1 MDPPLTEIMEASQ
14 KLTYLKYSPDAKLS
28 PFLICY
34 YFFEGNFDVENIIQ
48 SPPTGY
54 TAITFN
60 FLDTYEVCSGTDV
73 EFTRNPPAV
82 VVGQQTKNYKLKF
95 SGHIQQLG
103 IVLKPTA
110 VATLFDY
117 SLRGVIDKRI
127 ALELVI
133 GDAACQLL
141 FDRLKKEKRTE
152 YRLALLHSFLLEAMQ
167 GYETKLNV
175 ADLAGDIILKNKG
188 AITIEQLLDELC
200 VSRRHLERKF
210 TDKVGLTPKQYCR
223 IVRMAHISNIVAHQE
238 EIDWQD
244 LVYNGGFHD
253 QNHFIK
259 DFKALNKLSPTKYHQ
274 EHSELIRLLRAKK
287 NT

>member
-1 MDPPLTEIMEASQ
+1 MDASQ

-34 YFFEGNFDVENIIQ
+34 YFFEGNFEIENIIQ

-60 FLDTYEVCSGTDV
+60 FLDAYEVCSGADKG
-73 EFTRNPPAV
+73 FTISPPAV

-95 SGHIQQLG
+95 SGHIQQIG

-110 VATLFDY
+110 IATLFGYPLKD
-117 SLRGVIDKRI
+117 VVDKRI
-127 ALELVI
+127 ALETVV
-133 GDAACQLL
+133 GEAASGML
-141 FDRLKKEKRTE
+141 FDRLKHELRNE
-152 YRLALLHSFLLEAMQ
+152 YRLALLHSFLLEAME
-167 GYETKLNV
+167 GYEKKINV
-175 ADLAGDIILKNKG
+175 ADLAADIILKSKG
-188 AITIEQLLDELC
+188 SITIEQLLDELC

-210 TDKVGLTPKQYCR
+210 TEKVGLTPKHYSR
-223 IVRMAHISNIVAHQE
+223 IVRMSHISNFVAHHE

-244 LVYNGGFHD
+244 LVYSGGFHD

-259 DFKALNKLSPTKYHQ
+259 DFKALNTLSPSKYHQ

-287 NT
+287 NS